1 MPSLFSIGGY
11 RVFFWSN
18 EGHEPIHVHICKG
31 VPTQSSTKI
40 WLTKQGGCVLANNNS
55 RIPKQTL
62 AELLPIISAQHDFI
76 ERRWMEFY
84 CTSSVS
90 YYC

>member
-18 EGHEPIHVHICKG
+18 EGHEPIHVHIRKG

-55 RIPKQTL
+55 NRCRAADTYYVHY
-62 AELLPIISAQHDFI
+62 SGMRHDA
-76 ERRWMEFY
+76 R
-84 CTSSVS
+84 TSDWRSPTAATPPS
-90 YYC
+90 